1 MELLLLPIQSLISL
15 IMDNIIFVV
24 NASLFYQILIISF
37 MELKN
42 NESNTG
48 NSYLGYRKAEF

>member
-15 IMDNIIFVV
+15 LMDNIIFVV

>member
-1 MELLLLPIQSLISL
+1 
-15 IMDNIIFVV
+15 MDNIFFVV

-42 NESNTG
+42 NESNKG
-48 NSYLGYRKAEF
+48 NSYPGYRKAEF